1 MLGIIRIAALVLAM
15 AAFASSLLAQNKIA
29 DLQARLAH
37 EPNPVSK
44 AKIMPQLGD
53 LEFAEMDADVNQGRL
68 TEALALLSAYRE
80 EVISCDKALDALGI
94 DADKHPNGFKQ
105 LQFSLRDSLRRLDIV
120 IVSMTTDEQPPF
132 LEIRKELRELDRH
145 LIEQLFPHQDQA
157 KPQS

>member
-1 MLGIIRIAALVLAM
+1 MLGTIRIAALVLAM

-29 DLQARLAH
+29 VLQARLAH

-44 AKIMPQLGD
+44 AKMMPQLGD
-53 LEFAEMDADVNQGRL
+53 LEFAEIDADVNQGRL
-68 TEALALLSAYRE
+68 TEALTLLTAYRD
-80 EVISCDKALDALGI
+80 EVVSCDKALDALGI

-145 LIEQLFPHQDQA
+145 LIEQLFPRQDQA

>member
-68 TEALALLSAYRE
+68 TEALTLLTAYRD

-145 LIEQLFPHQDQA
+145 LIEQLFPHLDQA